1 MLIKTLLNQ
10 CYPIKGFVYDDQV
23 RLEGKSVIVNIQS
36 RKNSRGLCSHCQEP
50 SPGYDHL
57 RSRRFRF
64 VPLWGNMVEFLYAP
78 RRVQCPRHGIVV
90 EALPWADGKSPITQ
104 PFKLFLAHWA
114 KHLSWKG
121 VAVQFRVSWLNVFE
135 SVKHVVAYGLKH
147 RDMEGIRSLG
157 VDEIQYARGHKYLT
171 LVYQVDKT
179 CRRLLF
185 IGKDRRVKTLLRFFY
200 RFGKERSQK
209 IRAICSDL
217 WKPYLKVIKRKLP
230 QALHILDRFHIMG
243 YLNDAVDNTRRQETY
258 QLRKDGYEPILEKSR
273 WCLLKNKCNQTR
285 SQLAKLKE
293 LVQYN
298 LKTLRAY
305 LLKEAFQHL
314 WSYHTRWGAERFLK
328 EWLTRAMRSRLPK
341 IKKVAKSLRKHQH
354 LLLNYFSL
362 KERLSNG
369 IVEGF
374 NLKAKLTMRKSFGFR
389 SFNALEAALYHTLGS
404 LPEPQLTHKFY

>member
-10 CYPIKGFVYDDQV
+10 CYPIKGFVYEDQV
-23 RLEGKSVIVNIQS
+23 RLEGKNVVVNIQH
-36 RKNSRGLCSHCQEP
+36 RKNSRGLCPQCRKP
-50 SPGYDHL
+50 APGYDHL
-57 RSRRFRF
+57 GARRYRF
-64 VPLWGNMVEFLYAP
+64 VPLWGYVVEFLYTA
-78 RRVQCPRHGIVV
+78 RRVQCPRHGIVT
-90 EALPWADGKSPITQ
+90 ESLPWADGKSPITQ

-114 KHLSWKG
+114 RRLSWKE
-121 VAVQFRVSWLNVFE
+121 VAMQFQVSWLNVFE

-147 RDMEGIRSLG
+147 RNLEGIRSLG

-230 QALHILDRFHIMG
+230 QALHILDRFHIMK
-243 YLNDAVDNTRRQETY
+243 YLNDAVDKTRRQETA
-258 QLRKDGYEPILEKSR
+258 QLYRDGYEPILGKSR
-273 WCLLKNKCNQTR
+273 WCLLKNKRNQTR

-298 LKTLRAY
+298 LKTMRAY

-314 WSYHTRWGAERFLK
+314 WTYRTRWGAARFLK
-328 EWLTRAMRSRLPK
+328 VWLTRAMRSRLPE
-341 IKKVAKSLRKHQH
+341 IKKVAKSLRRHQH

-389 SFNALEAALYHTLGS
+389 SVNTLEVALYHALGA
-404 LPEPQLTHKFY
+404 LPEPQLTHRFY

>member
-1 MLIKTLLNQ
+1 MLIKTLLNK
-10 CYPIKGFVYDDQV
+10 CYPIKGFVYGDQV
-23 RLEGKSVIVNIQS
+23 RLEGKSVVVNIQA
-36 RKNSRGLCSHCQEP
+36 RKNSRGLCPQCQEP

-57 RSRRFRF
+57 ESRRFRF
-64 VPLWGNMVEFLYAP
+64 VPLWGYVVEFLYAP
-78 RRVQCPRHGIVV
+78 RRIQCPRHGIAV
-90 EALPWADGKSPITQ
+90 ESLPWAAGKSPITQ

-114 KHLSWKG
+114 KRLSWKD
-121 VAVQFRVSWLNVFE
+121 VAVQFHVSWLNVFE
-135 SVKHVVAYGLKH
+135 SVKHVVAYGLKA
-147 RDMEGIRSLG
+147 RDLEGIRSLG
-157 VDEIQYARGHKYLT
+157 VDEIQYLRGHKYLT

-230 QALHILDRFHIMG
+230 QALHILDRFHIMK
-243 YLNDAVDNTRRQETY
+243 YLNEAVDNTRRRETA
-258 QLRKDGYEPILEKSR
+258 QLRRDGYEPILEKSR

-298 LKTLRAY
+298 LKTMRAY
-305 LLKEAFQHL
+305 LLKEAFQHF
-314 WSYHTRWGAERFLK
+314 WTYQTRWGAERFLK
-328 EWLTRAMRSRLPK
+328 DWLSRAMHSRLPE
-341 IKKVAKSLRKHQH
+341 IKKVAKRLRKYQH

-389 SFNALEAALYHTLGS
+389 SFNTLEVALYHALGN
-404 LPEPQLTHKFY
+404 LPEPQLTHRFY

>member
-10 CYPIKGFVYDDQV
+10 CYPIKGFVYGDQV
-23 RLEGKSVIVNIQS
+23 CLEGKSVVVNIHH
-36 RKNSRGLCSHCQEP
+36 RKNSRGLCPQCREP
-50 SPGYDHL
+50 LPGYDHL
-57 RSRRFRF
+57 GTRRFRF
-64 VPLWGNMVEFLYAP
+64 VPLWGYVVEFLYAP
-78 RRVQCPRHGIVV
+78 RRIQCPRHGIVV
-90 EALPWADGKSPITQ
+90 ESLPWADGKSPITH

-114 KHLSWKG
+114 KRLSWKD
-121 VAVQFRVSWLNVFE
+121 VAMQFQVSWLNVFE

-147 RDMEGIRSLG
+147 RDLEGIKSLG

-185 IGKDRRVKTLLRFFY
+185 VGKDRRVKTLLRFFY

-230 QALHILDRFHIMG
+230 QALHILDRFHIMK
-243 YLNDAVDNTRRQETY
+243 YLNDAVDNTRRRETAE
-258 QLRKDGYEPILEKSR
+258 LRRDGHEPILEKSR
-273 WCLLKNKCNQTR
+273 WCLLKNKCNQTCA
-285 SQLAKLKE
+285 QLAKLKE

-298 LKTLRAY
+298 LKTMRAY

-314 WSYHTRWGAERFLK
+314 WTYQTRWGAARFLK
-328 EWLTRAMRSRLPK
+328 VWLSRAMRSRLPE
-341 IKKVAKSLRKHQH
+341 IKKVAKRLRKYQD

-362 KERLSNG
+362 KERLSNA

-389 SFNALEAALYHTLGS
+389 SFNTLEVALYHALGN
-404 LPEPQLTHKFY
+404 LPEPQLTHRFW